1 MCSYAWNLSVVCFK
15 VKKPYLTSITCNSIS
30 TDKAEVDGGLI
41 SPTHLPPSPLHQCS
55 ILWVFEATQNR
66 KKLKQG
72 CEIRGSNLGP
82 HAQRRCT
89 NRLYHLCSWK
99 MFLLENIDI
108 WKWVNLNDSVFLI
121 LLFILTHLKMI
132 IILSWVI
139 FLMSLCST
147 SLVFCIW
154 SRLFWKIWTMRIIL
168 WP

>member
-1 MCSYAWNLSVVCFK
+1 MVGSF
-15 VKKPYLTSITCNSIS
+15 PP
-30 TDKAEVDGGLI
+30 
-41 SPTHLPPSPLHQCS
+41 PTPSPIHQRS

-82 HAQRRCT
+82 LAQRRCA
-89 NRLYHLCSWK
+89 NRVCHLCSWK
-99 MFLLENIDI
+99 MFLWESIDI

-139 FLMSLCST
+139 LLMSLCAI

-154 SRLFWKIWTMRIIL
+154 SKALLENFNNEDNIVTLTVLFVSSFFFQLLAFSLLQIW
-168 WP
+168 